1 MCTVSM
7 IGDGWRDQFPTRWP
21 DIYTHI
27 PTTDNNKNVS
37 AAAFEEYKRKNE
49 AEIAKLR
56 KEIEELKELLLAA
69 KKFDE
74 KTGQPNCEA
83 DDKVALIKKIAEM
96 VGVDM
101 NDVFFG
107 DIKVAKK

>member
-7 IGDGWRDQFPTRWP
+7 IGDGWRDQFPERWP
-21 DIYTHI
+21 NIYPHI
-27 PTTDNNKNVS
+27 PKIDDAVS

-56 KEIEELKELLLAA
+56 KEIEELKELLLAT